1 MSEAESQRTK
11 EEILEGVAAFFDREN
26 FDDLDPRRQITW
38 RVGDTAREIIERL
51 VDTRAT
57 DADLSAVAAE
67 LETIVERL
75 RRFEHGRRYDGYG
88 EAATAGG
95 GPPLGH
101 ADFSPLIGRANPIA
115 PPMEF
120 RLGGTVD
127 RPVVHATVNF
137 GSAYEGPPGCVHG
150 GIVSAAFDEIMGAT
164 QAMSGNPG
172 MTGSLSVSYRAPTP
186 LHADLDFEARLDRVE
201 GRKIYVAA
209 ELRADEVV
217 CAEATG
223 LFISVD
229 FEKLM
234 AMQNQRNNDNGPGDR
249 S

>member
-1 MSEAESQRTK
+1 MTEADSQRSR

-26 FDDLDPRRQITW
+26 IDDIDPRRQITW

-57 DADLSAVAAE
+57 DADLSAVVTE
-67 LETIVERL
+67 LEGIAERL

-88 EAATAGG
+88 EAATAG

-120 RLGGTVD
+120 QLGGTVD

-164 QAMSGNPG
+164 QAMSGSPG
-172 MTGSLSVSYRAPTP
+172 MTGSLSVTYRAPTP
-186 LHADLDFEARLDRVE
+186 LHTDLAFEAGLEKVE
-201 GRKIYVAA
+201 GRKIFVTS
-209 ELRADEVV
+209 ELRAGDVV

-234 AMQNQRNNDNGPGDR
+234 AMQDERNREP